1 MMSAGL
7 VLPSRNLGVS
17 KGHWVE
23 DPDRTSTDTECSSGY
38 EADLHS
44 SVFEFSYGNRM
55 VKPKPDTTIK
65 IKPKK
70 KSTSPDI
77 YTMSLPAIKTLDI
90 RPLQPHG
97 SPLSNQDP
105 SVSDR
110 SSSPLTSEGEL
121 KFQLKSINPPHSLRH
136 LEEVTRKIDSGEYTL
151 EDNPYIDELHRLIT
165 KTARNGT
172 LNKRVLSKVL
182 VARYDNMHTLRRRI
196 VMERRRYENAM
207 AEIEELRAELYF
219 LSGTYAVPG
228 IQIYQRLQ
236 VLERQ
241 NEILKREKADLLRR
255 MKGRGKFRVEPT
267 SIGPR
272 GSGLN

>member
-1 MMSAGL
+1 MSAGL

-23 DPDRTSTDTECSSGY
+23 DSDRTSTDTECSSGY

-44 SVFEFSYGNRM
+44 SMFEFSYGNRM
-55 VKPKPDTTIK
+55 VKSKPDTTIK

-70 KSTSPDI
+70 KSTSPD
-77 YTMSLPAIKTLDI
+77 TMSLPAIKTLDI
-90 RPLQPHG
+90 RPLQPHE
-97 SPLSNQDP
+97 SPFSNKDP

-110 SSSPLTSEGEL
+110 SSTPLTSEGEL
-121 KFQLKSINPPHSLRH
+121 EFQLKSMNPPHSLRH

-196 VMERRRYENAM
+196 VMERRKYENAM
-207 AEIEELRAELYF
+207 AEIEELRGELYF

-255 MKGRGKFRVEPT
+255 MKGLRKFRVEPT